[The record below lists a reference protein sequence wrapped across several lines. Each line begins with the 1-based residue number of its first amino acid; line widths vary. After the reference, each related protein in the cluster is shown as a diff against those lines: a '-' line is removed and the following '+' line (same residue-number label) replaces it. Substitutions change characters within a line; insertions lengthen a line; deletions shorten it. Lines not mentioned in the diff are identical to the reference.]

1 MHHCSSAK
9 FLTSVQS
16 HKNLVTKSKLKSQRK
31 DLSGCSTYSSFPA
44 KNCQRM
50 DQAFNESYSPNDED
64 IPVSVTYLNMV
75 VILMVTTVIVTPA
88 VMVVNIIRKTKELHT
103 KYYFFVANLL
113 ATIVASIAVQG
124 ILQYLI
130 IILYLFDKNCKAAGV
145 ALKWSLILLHLI
157 LHLVTAALP
166 ITLAVERMVVIA
178 FPSHHR
184 GIMMTKT
191 AAGILAL
198 LWGLSAILALTVIII
213 EPINIVW
220 SLGLI
225 NWRNL
230 VHALGIIPR
239 LTSAV
244 FAIVANI
251 FLQYKLTLS
260 NRKAAENERLENE
273 EEAEKF
279 KRLVQL
285 FRVLSKT
292 TNTIFLIACIDV
304 VANVL
309 ILLIHVFVSISL
321 ESSKAIYIKQFMIYP
336 LKSSV
341 LLFRPLVYGL
351 YLRRIRRLPWCIY
364 TVFQ

>member
-9 FLTSVQS
+9 ILTSVQS
-16 HKNLVTKSKLKSQRK
+16 HKTLVPKSKLKLQRK
-31 DLSGCSTYSSFPA
+31 DLSSCSANSSFLM

-50 DQAFNESYSPNDED
+50 DQAFNESYSSNDED
-64 IPVSVTYLNMV
+64 IPVSVTYLSMV
-75 VILMVTTVIVTPA
+75 VILMVTTVIATPA

-103 KYYFFVANLL
+103 KYYYFFVANLL
-113 ATIVASIAVQG
+113 ATIVASMTVQG

-145 ALKWSLILLHLI
+145 ALKWSLILLHTI

-166 ITLAVERMVVIA
+166 ITLAVERMAVIA
-178 FPSHHR
+178 FPYRHR
-184 GIMMTKT
+184 GIMTTKT

-198 LWGLSAILALTVIII
+198 MWGLSAILALTVIII
-213 EPINIVW
+213 EPINVVW

-244 FAIVANI
+244 FAVAANI

-279 KRLVQL
+279 KKLVQL

-309 ILLIHVFVSISL
+309 ILLIHVLVSISL

-351 YLRRIRRLPWCIY
+351 YLRRIN
-364 TVFQ
+364 Q